1 MHVSSLRNTIM
12 SKEEIIAELKNI
24 ITPYSEETIALQSID
39 DETDFLKDLK
49 INSANLVDIV
59 LDIEDRFNIE
69 IDNDSMAK
77 MLTVKATVD
86 IIENKR
92 QENAGQ

>member
-1 MHVSSLRNTIM
+1 M

-39 DETDFLKDLK
+39 DDTDFLKDLK

-92 QENAGQ
+92 QENAG

>member
-1 MHVSSLRNTIM
+1 M

-24 ITPYSEETIALQSID
+24 IKPYSEETIALQSID
-39 DETDFLKDLK
+39 DDTDFLKDLK

-69 IDNDSMAK
+69 IDNDSMAR

-92 QENAGQ
+92 QDNAG

>member
-1 MHVSSLRNTIM
+1 M

-59 LDIEDRFNIE
+59 LDIE
-69 IDNDSMAK
+69 
-77 MLTVKATVD
+77 
-86 IIENKR
+86 
-92 QENAGQ
+92 

>member
-1 MHVSSLRNTIM
+1 M

-92 QENAGQ
+92 QDNAG

>member
-1 MHVSSLRNTIM
+1 M

-24 ITPYSEETIALQSID
+24 IKPYSEETIALQSID
-39 DETDFLKDLK
+39 DDTDFLKDLK

-92 QENAGQ
+92 QENAG

>member
-1 MHVSSLRNTIM
+1 M

-39 DETDFLKDLK
+39 DDTDFLKDLK

-92 QENAGQ
+92 QGNAG

>member
-1 MHVSSLRNTIM
+1 M

-24 ITPYSEETIALQSID
+24 IKPYSEETIALQSID

-92 QENAGQ
+92 QDNAG

>member
-1 MHVSSLRNTIM
+1 M

-69 IDNDSMAK
+69 IDNDSMAR

-92 QENAGQ
+92 QDNAG

>member
-1 MHVSSLRNTIM
+1 M

-24 ITPYSEETIALQSID
+24 IKPYSEETIALQSID
-39 DETDFLKDLK
+39 DDTDFLKDLK

-77 MLTVKATVD
+77 MLTVKDTVD

-92 QENAGQ
+92 QDNAG